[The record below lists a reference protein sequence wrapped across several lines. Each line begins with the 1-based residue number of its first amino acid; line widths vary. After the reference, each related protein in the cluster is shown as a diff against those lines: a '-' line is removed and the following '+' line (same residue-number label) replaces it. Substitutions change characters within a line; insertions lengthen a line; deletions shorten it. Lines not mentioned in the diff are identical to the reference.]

1 MADSCSE
8 LYKIVGP
15 DSLKAKP
22 LKVFLQSKFGKTA
35 SDFVHSNGRP
45 LSALQLL
52 ECVERELALTESLSD
67 VIKSIAKYRVEA
79 DHKVLSTSSDKQ
91 SYGEEFELLCRR
103 FVNAAN
109 LFAHAVESKKNHVI
123 SAGPAMVS
131 NFIPIPHQ
139 SWLC

>member
-1 MADSCSE
+1 M
-8 LYKIVGP
+8 
-15 DSLKAKP
+15 
-22 LKVFLQSKFGKTA
+22 
-35 SDFVHSNGRP
+35 HSNGRP